1 MDQKIGIEPRIYVA
15 CLAAY
20 NAGKLH
26 GKWIELEGKSAA
38 EVREEIQGILKASP
52 EPHAEE
58 WAIHDFEL
66 GGIKIGESE
75 DIEKLMELVGHLV
88 EHGEAFAAYV
98 NNQGVAYA
106 NLEGFEDAYQGEHDS
121 IEDYAEQWLED
132 TGSLAQIP
140 ENLRFYFDYAKYA
153 RDLELGGDIWSSES
167 DHGTVYVF
175 YNN

>member
-1 MDQKIGIEPRIYVA
+1 MDQKTEIEPRIYVA

-26 GKWIELEGKSAA
+26 GKWIELGGKTA
-38 EVREEIQGILKASP
+38 EDVRAEIQEILKTSP

-58 WAIHDFEL
+58 WAIHDYEL
-66 GGIKIGESE
+66 GGIKIGENE
-75 DIEKLMELVGHLV
+75 DLDKIMEFVGHLV

-98 NNQGVAYA
+98 NNFGADYA
-106 NLEGFEDAYQGEHDS
+106 TLEGFEDAYQGEHDNVVA
-121 IEDYAEQWLED
+121 YAEQWLEE
-132 TGSLAQIP
+132 TGGLAQIP
-140 ENLRFYFDYAKYA
+140 ENLRYYFDYEKYA
-153 RDLELGGDIWSSES
+153 RDLELGGDIWTADS